1 VKPWIF
7 VISAAAWIFTGSAL
21 ADVDCDDPVARW
33 QSRDT
38 LRQQLENNGWKVKRI
53 RVDDGCYEVDG
64 IDHNG
69 NRFEAK
75 FAPASL
81 EIRELEI
88 RFQHRRGRASDYL
101 DDNALGKGSSSRAP
115 ATVEPDAENSIREDT
130 HTTE

>member
-1 VKPWIF
+1 MKPWIF

-21 ADVDCDDPVARW
+21 AEVDCDDPVASW

-53 RVDDGCYEVDG
+53 RVDDGCYEVHG
-64 IDHNG
+64 IDRLG

-88 RFQHRRGRASDYL
+88 RFQQRRGRASDYL
-101 DDNALGKGSSSRAP
+101 DHDGVGGRKLNREPGGR
-115 ATVEPDAENSIREDT
+115 TPDADSTREDT
-130 HTTE
+130 RTTE

>member
-1 VKPWIF
+1 MKSWMI
-7 VISAAAWIFTGSAL
+7 VISAAAWVCTSTAL
-21 ADVDCDDPVARW
+21 ADVDCDDPVASW
-33 QSRDT
+33 QPRDT

-64 IDHNG
+64 IDRNG

-88 RFQHRRGRASDYL
+88 RFQQRRGRASDYL
-101 DDNALGKGSSSRAP
+101 DHDVVGGRKPNREPGGRTPDTDN
-115 ATVEPDAENSIREDT
+115 TREDAR
-130 HTTE
+130 TTE